1 MGRLLK
7 SALEFNNNW
16 IDKKENV
23 EVNQKLSIVIPVY
36 YPKYL
41 KEVLEHLS
49 KLEGIYEVITVFD
62 YVEKDL
68 NQYIDDYNY
77 NFIIVSHDKNYN
89 ASSARNTGSIYANG
103 DLILFLDKDM
113 ILSPNYILKAKELL
127 KVNNDQGVILGF
139 RDNVDYKEVPD
150 FNNWHDADIINDWRI
165 NTLVNDSFLDL
176 TLLSCGSSD
185 NNLNKNNILKIYEQ
199 SNKFRKLGINKKNT
213 IGFWDLPCMV
223 ISHSLTIPREYF
235 FEIGGY
241 PEWTVGWGAE
251 DIALGFLAVAKHLPI
266 IPIEVGSYHI
276 RHEPYSGSEKQKWLE
291 MRRNLQKYKKWAS
304 NLDEYPSINTSK
316 CIERSKVY
324 YKSK

>member
-89 ASSARNTGSIYANG
+89 ASSARNTESIYANG

-113 ILSPNYILKAKELL
+113 IL
-127 KVNNDQGVILGF
+127 
-139 RDNVDYKEVPD
+139 
-150 FNNWHDADIINDWRI
+150 
-165 NTLVNDSFLDL
+165 
-176 TLLSCGSSD
+176 
-185 NNLNKNNILKIYEQ
+185 
-199 SNKFRKLGINKKNT
+199 
-213 IGFWDLPCMV
+213 
-223 ISHSLTIPREYF
+223 
-235 FEIGGY
+235 
-241 PEWTVGWGAE
+241 
-251 DIALGFLAVAKHLPI
+251 
-266 IPIEVGSYHI
+266 
-276 RHEPYSGSEKQKWLE
+276 
-291 MRRNLQKYKKWAS
+291 
-304 NLDEYPSINTSK
+304 
-316 CIERSKVY
+316 
-324 YKSK
+324 